1 MLGDRQ
7 LQINFQR
14 PITEFMRALTAIR
27 AHGLGKSVS
36 AQTSKSAR
44 VMKFLRA
51 ASLLLAIFLT
61 ACGSKKSDALVIGM
75 ELDFPPFETIDAS
88 GHPAGMSV
96 DMAEALGRSL
106 GRPVRIENIPF
117 VGLIP
122 ALKAGRI
129 DLIISSMTDTP
140 QRRESIAFSDPYF
153 NIGLALLVGKNS
165 TLQSAAA
172 LDQPG
177 RTLVVRQGT
186 TSETWAR
193 NHIREARI
201 LSIEKESSAVLEV
214 MQGRAD
220 AFMYDQVAI
229 WQNWK
234 RHPGETRALLEPV
247 QREQLAIGLR
257 QDDSVLREQVNA
269 FLKNFRAAGGFEK
282 LGDKYL
288 REQKAAFKQQ
298 GIQFYF

>member
-1 MLGDRQ
+1 MKL
-7 LQINFQR
+7 
-14 PITEFMRALTAIR
+14 PIIILC
-27 AHGLGKSVS
+27 
-36 AQTSKSAR
+36 
-44 VMKFLRA
+44 
-51 ASLLLAIFLT
+51 ASLLAG
-61 ACGSKKSDALVIGM
+61 CGTKKNELVVGM
-75 ELDFPPFETIDAS
+75 ELDFPPFETIDAA
-88 GHPAGMSV
+88 GNPAGMSV
-96 DMAEALGRSL
+96 DMAEAFAKSL
-106 GRPVRIENIPF
+106 GRPLRIENIPF

-129 DLIISSMTDTP
+129 DLILSSMTDTP
-140 QRRESIAFSDPYF
+140 ERRESIAFSEPYF

-165 TLQSAAA
+165 TLQSAAG

-193 NHIREARI
+193 NHIRQAHI
-201 LSIEKESSAVLEV
+201 LAIDKESSAVLEV
-214 MQGRAD
+214 IQGRAD

-229 WQNWK
+229 WQCWK
-234 RHPGETRALLEPV
+234 QHPGETRALLDPV

-257 QDDSVLREQVNA
+257 QDDTALRDQVNA
-269 FLKNFRAAGGFEK
+269 FLKKFRAEGGFEK

-288 REQKAAFKQQ
+288 QEQKAAFKER

>member
-1 MLGDRQ
+1 
-7 LQINFQR
+7 
-14 PITEFMRALTAIR
+14 
-27 AHGLGKSVS
+27 
-36 AQTSKSAR
+36 
-44 VMKFLRA
+44 MKFPV
-51 ASLLLAIFLT
+51 LLLCAAFLSG
-61 ACGSKKSDALVIGM
+61 CGSKKNELVIGM
-75 ELDFPPFETIDAS
+75 ELDFPPFETIDKA
-88 GHPAGMSV
+88 GQPAGMSV
-96 DMAEALGRSL
+96 DMARDLGQFT
-106 GRPVRIENIPF
+106 GRPVLIKNIPF

-129 DLIISSMTDTP
+129 DLIISSMTDTAE
-140 QRRESIAFSDPYF
+140 RRKSIDFSDPYF

-165 TLQSAAA
+165 ALQSAAD

-193 NHIREARI
+193 NHIRQARI
-201 LSIEKESSAVLEV
+201 LAIEKESAAVLEV
-214 MQGRAD
+214 IQGRAD

-247 QREQLAIGLR
+247 QREQLAIGIRQGDAALR
-257 QDDSVLREQVNA
+257 DQVNA
-269 FLKNFRAAGGFEK
+269 FLKKFRAEGGFEK

-288 REQKAAFKQQ
+288 LEQKAAFKER